1 MCTASDLKTLVRNEE
16 KAREQ
21 AAACTDVSA
30 RIAHLARAAGY
41 AKMIK
46 ALRP

>member
-21 AAACTDVSA
+21 AAACMDVSA
-30 RIAHLARAAGY
+30 RMAHLARADGY

>member
-1 MCTASDLKTLVRNEE
+1 MCTASDLKTLVRNEQ

-30 RIAHLARAAGY
+30 RIANLARATGY
-41 AKMIK
+41 AKMIE
-46 ALRP
+46 ALRS